1 VVDAI
6 VSVPQG
12 GGNRP
17 NDPVVIESIEIQ
29 ES

>member
-1 VVDAI
+1 VDAI